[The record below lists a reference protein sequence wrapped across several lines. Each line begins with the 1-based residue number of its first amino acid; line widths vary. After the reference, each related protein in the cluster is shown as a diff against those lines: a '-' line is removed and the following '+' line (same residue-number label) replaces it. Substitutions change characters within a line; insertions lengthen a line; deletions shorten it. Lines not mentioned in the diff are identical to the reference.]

1 MIQILFWVRVRLK
14 SCYLKDY
21 HPIFL
26 MKFEEI
32 SSNLFT
38 KWFFFHCLVI
48 LLEVQDCYC
57 HLHQFWLLYYYLT
70 KVNSNLMICLKGFK
84 VQISIWTFLI
94 AWCSDSLKNS
104 PLILITKLSCSHYFI
119 LNHHDSKHNS
129 KSLMCQIYRSSNIHL
144 KIYLLVGQ
152 QS

>member
-21 HPIFL
+21 HPIFP

-32 SSNLFT
+32 SSNLFI
-38 KWFFFHCLVI
+38 KSFFFHCLVI
-48 LLEVQDCYC
+48 SLEVQDCYC

-104 PLILITKLSCSHYFI
+104 LILITKLSCSHYFI
-119 LNHHDSKHNS
+119 LNHHDSKRNS
-129 KSLMCQIYRSSNIHL
+129 KSLMCQIYRSSNIHF

-152 QS
+152 QW

>member
-1 MIQILFWVRVRLK
+1 LIQILFWVRVRLK

-21 HPIFL
+21 HPIFP

-32 SSNLFT
+32 SSNLFI
-38 KWFFFHCLVI
+38 KSFFFHCLVI
-48 LLEVQDCYC
+48 SLEVQDCYC

-104 PLILITKLSCSHYFI
+104 LILITKLSCSHYFI
-119 LNHHDSKHNS
+119 LNHHDSKRNS
-129 KSLMCQIYRSSNIHL
+129 KSLMCQIYRSSNIHF

-152 QS
+152 QW